1 MLYFKCINKYHLCY
15 FDLTKFGHNFINK
28 NYPLSK
34 EDFEC
39 LASKRKDEDSQ
50 IELTDNLKNRQEL
63 DVIIKSEIKNI
74 LEKQAQENIQ
84 FLKDL
89 EGKKDVKA
97 INIEQYKQQI
107 LNYEQQILEK
117 VWQFRNG
124 SKLIDSALTQ
134 SNKESIRQSIEE
146 GISAEAVNSTIADI
160 LNKTD
165 EIRKTPR
172 HVKGAIETIV
182 HMKKDVNNIP
192 DKTYAS
198 NFVRENNEKIKAAIN
213 DGISPNE
220 IATTLLESTEKAND
234 RRTKRR
240 LKFITKLI
248 VKMKQKE
255 LKLLKQNEQTIEKG
269 IQKVFTK

>member
-1 MLYFKCINKYHLCY
+1 MDKEMLKEAISNGIDANAVDSTLN
-15 FDLTKFGHNFINK
+15 DMV
-28 NYPLSK
+28 SK
-34 EDFEC
+34 TNE
-39 LASKRKDEDSQ
+39 KGRVP
-50 IELTDNLKNRQEL
+50 RQ
-63 DVIIKSEIKNI
+63 
-74 LEKQAQENIQ
+74 
-84 FLKDL
+84 
-89 EGKKDVKA
+89 VK
-97 INIEQYKQQI
+97 
-107 LNYEQQILEK
+107 
-117 VWQFRNG
+117 
-124 SKLIDSALTQ
+124 
-134 SNKESIRQSIEE
+134 
-146 GISAEAVNSTIADI
+146 
-160 LNKTD
+160 
-165 EIRKTPR
+165 
-172 HVKGAIETIV
+172 HVIETIV
-182 HMKKDVNNIP
+182 HMKKGVNNIP